1 MKNILRKI
9 TTVLDISPQHMS
21 KVIDEITYGSQPAF
35 RFYMLV
41 AISTMIAC
49 IGLVANSNA
58 VIIGAMLV
66 APLMVPIFGISLA
79 LVRGNTTLLL
89 RALRAEIVGII
100 LAIGIATFFGLL
112 PLAIEVTPEMLAR
125 TQPNLLDLMVA
136 VFAGL
141 AGSYAMVNERLS
153 PALPGVAIAT
163 AIVPPLANC
172 GLCLAVGA
180 YHGALGS
187 FLLFFA
193 NFLSILLVSSL
204 IFIAS
209 GLAYQF
215 QQKKPWEF
223 IRKFG
228 LAAVSFVG
236 MAVFLTY
243 SLVGIVQSRYL
254 DLTIDKI
261 LNKEFSRFYSTS
273 FESEIH
279 EFHENTLYI
288 LSTVRTPRTI
298 IPPEIERIQEK
309 LNDELKVPIKLIVR
323 SIIAQDISAKGFT
336 DEIIPLNL
344 EGNFLAA
351 EKDSND
357 HKIMISTQVLWE
369 KMSLIQGLRLT
380 DIELVQLPRGPTVIA
395 TILDTKMTRFDEKEI
410 AELEDEI
417 RKRLKDSQINLILR
431 SPKVGYFDR
440 NGELLEG
447 WSHYGEIT
455 PEKIKAFESVN
466 SFIKA
471 EMNKIPNIFPVNI
484 HIDASQSVW
493 EILVEAV
500 GTRVLSTGELSKLE
514 ATVSKKIQKPIR
526 LFVWLKQ
533 EAIISKNG
541 YSSFEDLTMKKLLK
555 HKR

>member
-1 MKNILRKI
+1 
-9 TTVLDISPQHMS
+9 MS

-141 AGSYAMVNERLS
+141 AGSYAMVNERLN

-193 NFLSILLVSSL
+193 NFLPILLVPSL

-228 LAAVSFVG
+228 LAAVSFG
-236 MAVFLTY
+236 
-243 SLVGIVQSRYL
+243 
-254 DLTIDKI
+254 
-261 LNKEFSRFYSTS
+261 
-273 FESEIH
+273 
-279 EFHENTLYI
+279 
-288 LSTVRTPRTI
+288 
-298 IPPEIERIQEK
+298 
-309 LNDELKVPIKLIVR
+309 
-323 SIIAQDISAKGFT
+323 
-336 DEIIPLNL
+336 
-344 EGNFLAA
+344 
-351 EKDSND
+351 
-357 HKIMISTQVLWE
+357 
-369 KMSLIQGLRLT
+369 
-380 DIELVQLPRGPTVIA
+380 
-395 TILDTKMTRFDEKEI
+395 
-410 AELEDEI
+410 
-417 RKRLKDSQINLILR
+417 
-431 SPKVGYFDR
+431 
-440 NGELLEG
+440 
-447 WSHYGEIT
+447 
-455 PEKIKAFESVN
+455 
-466 SFIKA
+466 
-471 EMNKIPNIFPVNI
+471 
-484 HIDASQSVW
+484 
-493 EILVEAV
+493 
-500 GTRVLSTGELSKLE
+500 
-514 ATVSKKIQKPIR
+514 
-526 LFVWLKQ
+526 
-533 EAIISKNG
+533 
-541 YSSFEDLTMKKLLK
+541 SS
-555 HKR
+555 